1 MRITLTIIMAS
12 LVMFAFAQQMP
23 STKVVPRNIQQH
35 LDQGVFFQPVAPFSE
50 TVDPSRLQIPEEVK
64 ESGWGLLTDE
74 AVLQTIVDN
83 RPAYLKVTIP
93 AIGKQDV
100 TVLLYQANV
109 TAPGFKSVYS
119 DGMIEFE
126 TPGVHYRGMIEGDEN
141 SLVSFS
147 FFRDHVMAIVS
158 DSQGDFV
165 LGPLENQS
173 SSGIHLFYDDRSIES
188 KNPFTCGM
196 EELDHSGVT
205 RPDEQPG
212 GQRSPGDCV
221 KVYWEVNYNVYQ
233 DKGVNTLSYITG
245 LLNQVYI
252 LYANYGIEVTASE
265 IFIWNT
271 PSPYTGPNSGNFLD
285 QFRNA
290 KNGVYNGDLAH
301 LLGYGGGG
309 GVAYLDVLCNKY
321 WGVAYSGITGSYNN
335 VPTYS
340 WSVMVTAHELGH
352 NLSSPHTHSCN
363 WNGNNT
369 RLDNCGGNAG
379 YPEGNCNNNP
389 PDPPTGGTVMSY
401 CHLRPVG
408 INLAEG
414 FGTQPATLILNRIN
428 AVNCLTTCGAAPCTF
443 TITCPPNTTVNCGPN
458 PLPAS
463 SGNATIQITSGSC
476 SPTLS
481 YSDNNAGLILCNGTG
496 SFIRTFSA
504 TDNGNTQTCSQTITK
519 VDNTPPVISGTA
531 NNLTINCNSPV
542 PAAPILTASDN
553 CGPASIFMTES
564 ISGTT
569 CGYTITRLWT
579 ASDDCGNTST
589 RQQVVNVVDTTPPIA
604 RCKSGHKVYLNQ
616 AGEATLSPGDIDDG
630 SSDAC
635 SSITLAVAPTTLT
648 CANLGNAPV
657 TLIVTD
663 GCNNVGTCNTTVE
676 VIDALKPHMA
686 CKGLDIYLDDTGNP
700 VSVDPADIDNG
711 VTDNCGVILLELS
724 QTTFGCDDIGENNV
738 KLIARDL
745 SDNSNECSATIRV
758 YDLIP
763 PTFSYFPPDVT
774 VYCTEDEASEEPIA
788 ADNCEVVSTGMTDS
802 QELVPGGPA
811 GSYLVRRSWW
821 AVDKAGNDVTAEQ
834 RVVVLPDGQMV
845 TLCNDNIVTA
855 PSKAPVQAYWDA
867 PKVDDIC
874 NGSYAMTQ
882 MEGPASG
889 SYFNPGT
896 RTRITYG
903 YQDSWGTR
911 YECAFHVE
919 VPGINDDYQVHI
931 QQADADCGDHLI
943 ESCTISDVSGAS
955 LNWTPKGSGIPVEY
969 SLQPGATLEKYA
981 NGTALLTG
989 SWRDAGGTNGW
1000 DGTLWFHHRRS
1011 YDGWTQAGGQ
1021 ANQPSADVDNWQF
1034 FEVNASASLFAGV
1047 GNLDTM
1053 RIQASPNHVG
1063 KGLQLGNGANG
1074 SPGQGG
1080 WCAIAGRN
1088 MNNVFVGRG
1097 ELAFNQNCSNTNL
1110 IVDAAEVVS
1119 LNGADFPTTW
1129 LNGVMGPEL
1138 GNAAPGNWSVQVED
1152 ENGQVHNHTF
1162 ALVAPTGC
1170 TLLWEDACREL
1181 NSTWEATAWQISTY
1195 QNGSADRAVDGNTDG
1210 DFGNGSVTST
1220 LAGWQNWW
1228 SADLQGNYNIESV
1241 RIWPRTDGNHSGLDP
1256 FYVLVS
1262 ADPIP
1267 DLAPEQ
1273 LLTTAG
1279 IRAIRHEGPM
1289 NEAWRMPVGLTGR
1302 YIKVQLAEEG
1312 RLMLAEVEALVCQD
1326 DRLDPIPGAPIW
1338 PNGPGN
1344 ANGDKVATV
1353 SDLAAWPNPASDEL
1367 NIYIHQ
1373 SRVAATSVTI
1383 LSMTGQQVYR
1393 QDLPDAREH
1402 QLRIPVGQWLSG
1414 MYTVV
1419 LSGTEGIQT
1428 QWVQVQH

>member
-1 MRITLTIIMAS
+1 M
-12 LVMFAFAQQMP
+12 
-23 STKVVPRNIQQH
+23 
-35 LDQGVFFQPVAPFSE
+35 
-50 TVDPSRLQIPEEVK
+50 
-64 ESGWGLLTDE
+64 
-74 AVLQTIVDN
+74 
-83 RPAYLKVTIP
+83 
-93 AIGKQDV
+93 
-100 TVLLYQANV
+100 
-109 TAPGFKSVYS
+109 
-119 DGMIEFE
+119 
-126 TPGVHYRGMIEGDEN
+126 
-141 SLVSFS
+141 
-147 FFRDHVMAIVS
+147 
-158 DSQGDFV
+158 
-165 LGPLENQS
+165 
-173 SSGIHLFYDDRSIES
+173 
-188 KNPFTCGM
+188 
-196 EELDHSGVT
+196 
-205 RPDEQPG
+205 
-212 GQRSPGDCV
+212 
-221 KVYWEVNYNVYQ
+221 
-233 DKGVNTLSYITG
+233 
-245 LLNQVYI
+245 
-252 LYANYGIEVTASE
+252 
-265 IFIWNT
+265 
-271 PSPYTGPNSGNFLD
+271 
-285 QFRNA
+285 
-290 KNGVYNGDLAH
+290 
-301 LLGYGGGG
+301 
-309 GVAYLDVLCNKY
+309 
-321 WGVAYSGITGSYNN
+321 
-335 VPTYS
+335 
-340 WSVMVTAHELGH
+340 
-352 NLSSPHTHSCN
+352 
-363 WNGNNT
+363 
-369 RLDNCGGNAG
+369 
-379 YPEGNCNNNP
+379 
-389 PDPPTGGTVMSY
+389 
-401 CHLRPVG
+401 
-408 INLAEG
+408 
-414 FGTQPATLILNRIN
+414 
-428 AVNCLTTCGAAPCTF
+428 
-443 TITCPPNTTVNCGPN
+443 
-458 PLPAS
+458 
-463 SGNATIQITSGSC
+463 
-476 SPTLS
+476 
-481 YSDNNAGLILCNGTG
+481 
-496 SFIRTFSA
+496 
-504 TDNGNTQTCSQTITK
+504 
-519 VDNTPPVISGTA
+519 
-531 NNLTINCNSPV
+531 
-542 PAAPILTASDN
+542 
-553 CGPASIFMTES
+553 
-564 ISGTT
+564 
-569 CGYTITRLWT
+569 
-579 ASDDCGNTST
+579 
-589 RQQVVNVVDTTPPIA
+589 
-604 RCKSGHKVYLNQ
+604 
-616 AGEATLSPGDIDDG
+616 
-630 SSDAC
+630 
-635 SSITLAVAPTTLT
+635 AVAPTTLT
-648 CANLGNAPV
+648 CADLGNATV

-700 VSVDPADIDNG
+700 VTVDPANIDNG
-711 VTDNCGVILLELS
+711 VTDNCGLILLELS

-758 YDLIP
+758 YDLIA

-788 ADNCEVVSTGMTDS
+788 TDNCGVVSTGMTDS

-834 RVVVLPDGQMV
+834 RVVVLADGQMV
-845 TLCNDNIVTA
+845 TLCNDDIVTA
-855 PSKAPVQAYWDA
+855 PSKVPVQAYWDA

-919 VPGINDDYQVHI
+919 VPGIEDDYQVHI
-931 QQADADCGDHLI
+931 QQADADCGDLMI
-943 ESCTISDVSGAS
+943 ESCTITDVSGAS
-955 LNWTPKGSGIPVEY
+955 LFWTPKGSGVEVEY

-1011 YDGWTQAGGQ
+1011 YEGWTQAGGQ
-1021 ANQPSADVDNWQF
+1021 AHLPSADVDNWQF
-1034 FEVNASASLFAGV
+1034 FEVNASGSSFTGV
-1047 GNLDTM
+1047 GNHADM
-1053 RIQASPNHVG
+1053 QIQASPNHVG

-1129 LNGVMGPEL
+1129 SNGVTGPEL
-1138 GNAAPGNWSVQVED
+1138 GDAAPGTWSVQVTD
-1152 ENGQVHNHTF
+1152 ESGQVHNHTF
-1162 ALVAPTGC
+1162 GLVAPTGC
-1170 TLLWEDACREL
+1170 NLLWEDACREL
-1181 NSTWEATAWQISTY
+1181 NSTWDATAWQISTW
-1195 QNGSADRAVDGNTDG
+1195 QNGTADRAVDGNTDG

-1241 RIWPRTDGNHSGLDP
+1241 RIWPRTDGNNSGLDP

-1289 NEAWRMPVGLTGR
+1289 NEAWRMPVGLIGR
-1302 YIKVQLAEEG
+1302 YVKVQLAESG

-1338 PNGPGN
+1338 TNGPGN
-1344 ANGDKVATV
+1344 ANGDKVANA

-1367 NIYIHQ
+1367 NIYIQQ